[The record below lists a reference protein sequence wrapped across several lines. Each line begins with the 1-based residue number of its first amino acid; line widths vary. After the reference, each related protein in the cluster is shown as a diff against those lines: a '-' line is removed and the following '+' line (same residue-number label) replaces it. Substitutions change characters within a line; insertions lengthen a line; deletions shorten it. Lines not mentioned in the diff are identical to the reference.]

1 MVLLVSNVG
10 LVFVNLSLRGDCV
23 QFAKVWG
30 TGHSTAS
37 KWHAS
42 GCRTLEDVS
51 RRTDLTEQQVRFH
64 SIFGSIALASTAT
77 PWFASTMVCLEMLM
91 IFDEAA
97 LLVTLLLWSP
107 SQDMGLN
114 GTTLA
119 SLKLERQYW
128 ITKSLVKELI

>member
-51 RRTDLTEQQVRFH
+51 RRIDLTEQQVCFH
-64 SIFGSIALASTAT
+64 LNLWKHPRVGLNSNSV
-77 PWFASTMVCLEMLM
+77 VCFYNGLPRVV
-91 IFDEAA
+91 FDEAA

-119 SLKLERQYW
+119 SLKIERQYW